1 MYQSI
6 EQITDFLPNVP
17 DFVTHAL
24 GQPKLVFGL
33 NFLFSI
39 PDFIKSNEK
48 PKWFLGFW
56 IQRGRFWGGWLV
68 IVLREKWLSC
78 WWKLVIMIGEEND
91 AGPIQ
96 SCRTA
101 AELRSWD
108 EAKGNWLWAG
118 FSPSITWP
126 TDLENL
132 LLYTW
137 NLRPTPP
144 IKKSTSGPTLK
155 GN

>member
-24 GQPKLVFGL
+24 GQPKLVFVSIFYSVSLILSSQMKNQNG
-33 NFLFSI
+33 FLVFE
-39 PDFIKSNEK
+39 FKGVE
-48 PKWFLGFW
+48 
-56 IQRGRFWGGWLV
+56 FWGGWLF

-118 FSPSITWP
+118 FSPSITW
-126 TDLENL
+126 L
-132 LLYTW
+132 
-137 NLRPTPP
+137 
-144 IKKSTSGPTLK
+144 GPLT
-155 GN
+155 